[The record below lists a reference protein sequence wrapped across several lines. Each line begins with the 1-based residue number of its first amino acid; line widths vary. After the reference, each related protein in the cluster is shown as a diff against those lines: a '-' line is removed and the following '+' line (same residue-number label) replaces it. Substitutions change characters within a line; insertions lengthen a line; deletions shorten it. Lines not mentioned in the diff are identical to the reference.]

1 MSEADKIML
10 ITIGDIIRAARK
22 KRKLSQFELS
32 GLVGVTEQHI
42 SAIECGKTN
51 ASIVT
56 LLKIMLE
63 LSLSFDKLHAEVGK
77 TDDSRMLLLISHYKT
92 LSEQDQETVFQTM
105 LILMSQLKHNK

>member
-56 LLKIMLE
+56 LLKIML